1 MLPDLSDDAGGGA
14 EGEPG
19 KEGEVGERR
28 VLEFEV
34 DRDSLPAELPMMVQD
49 EMMDGEGDVRGYKGS
64 IPLHSVQAAMPGGHE
79 EVQDGA

>member
-1 MLPDLSDDAGGGA
+1 M
-14 EGEPG
+14 EGELG

-34 DRDSLPAELPMMVQD
+34 DRDSRPAELPMMMEGGSVN
-49 EMMDGEGDVRGYKGS
+49 GKGDVGGYKGS
-64 IPLHSVQAAMPGGHE
+64 ISLHSVQAAMPGGHE